1 MNKTASCIKLIQV
14 LYGRDEYLNTNDL
27 AEILDTNPRNI
38 REYFK
43 ELESL
48 GYEILSKKG
57 LYGGYKLSNTS
68 FLPTMK
74 FTSEEEAEL
83 KEIGDYLKNNNQD
96 LYNTYTELTG
106 KVKATA
112 DSNNLITP
120 LKMVDRFPIDVDID
134 VIEKIYNDLRFAI
147 NKKLKCEIGYV
158 SQSDKLTAHVIHP
171 YKLFVYNGNYFLLGF
186 TEVRNDFAYFK
197 LHKIN
202 SIYVTNNNFEV
213 QSEFNELNYIDE
225 FGVKQRDPYTHFE
238 FEINNLNQVLKD
250 KVFGKNQKVEII
262 DERNLRLSFDSQNK
276 KAVIAFVLSLADN
289 CKVSEPVELKEE
301 LKNTISKMMS
311 RYQND

>member
-74 FTSEEEAEL
+74 FNALEVEEL
-83 KEIGDYLKNNNQD
+83 KEIAQFLKENNQD
-96 LYNTYTELTG
+96 LFNKYTMLTG
-106 KVKATA
+106 KVKANSNT
-112 DSNNLITP
+112 NNLITP
-120 LKMVDRFPIDVDID
+120 LKMVDRFPVNYDVD

-147 NKKLKCEIGYV
+147 NNKLKCDIGYI
-158 SQSDKLTAHVIHP
+158 SQSDKLTAHMIHP
-171 YKLFVYNGNYFLLGF
+171 YKLFVYNGNYFLLAY

-202 SIYVTNNNFEV
+202 SIYVTNNNFEI
-213 QSEFNELNYIDE
+213 QNEFNELNYLDE
-225 FGVKQRDPYTHFE
+225 FGVKQRDPYIHFE
-238 FEINNLNQVLKD
+238 FEITNLNQVLKD
-250 KVFGKNQKVEII
+250 KIFGKNQVIEII
-262 DERNLRLSFDSQNK
+262 NERNLKLSFDSQNK
-276 KAVIAFVLSLADN
+276 KAVIAFALSLADN
-289 CKVSEPVELKEE
+289 CKVIEPKELKEE
-301 LKNTISKMMS
+301 IKMTINKMMS

>member
-68 FLPTMK
+68 FFPTMK
-74 FTSEEEAEL
+74 FNALEVEEL
-83 KEIGDYLKNNNQD
+83 KEIAQFLKENNQD
-96 LYNTYTELTG
+96 LFNKYTMLTG
-106 KVKATA
+106 KVKANSDT
-112 DSNNLITP
+112 NNLITP
-120 LKMVDRFPIDVDID
+120 LKMVDRFPVNYDVD

-147 NKKLKCEIGYV
+147 NNKLKCDIGYI
-158 SQSDKLTAHVIHP
+158 SQSDKLTAHMIHP
-171 YKLFVYNGNYFLLGF
+171 YKLFVYNGNYFLLAY

-202 SIYVTNNNFEV
+202 SIYVTNNNFEI
-213 QSEFNELNYIDE
+213 QNEFNELNYLDE
-225 FGVKQRDPYTHFE
+225 FGVKQRDPYIHFE
-238 FEINNLNQVLKD
+238 FEITNLNQVLKD
-250 KVFGKNQKVEII
+250 KIFGKNQVIEII
-262 DERNLRLSFDSQNK
+262 NERNLKLSFDSQNK
-276 KAVIAFVLSLADN
+276 KAVIAFALSLADN
-289 CKVSEPVELKEE
+289 CKVIEPKELKEE
-301 LKNTISKMMS
+301 IKMTINKMMS